1 MNLGLSELTD
11 DQLVALLQE
20 VLQECASR
28 DPIVRNITQQKINDE
43 AEMLKQRRALAKEA
57 WNQARSGYLK
67 GLRKELRQAF
77 EEKARSGDVLL
88 VTAAEEA
95 EVINGVARDAITKA
109 KQELKDR
116 IVKDTQ
122 NEIRSKVLSG
132 EMEVLSPQE
141 KENLVKHATDTAILW
156 MKQSGTISLE
166 QFSIARRKIYDNLI
180 RMGHTK
186 EEVDKL
192 YGKP

>member
-11 DQLVALLQE
+11 DQLMDLLQE
-20 VLQECASR
+20 VLQECSSR
-28 DPIVRNITQQKINDE
+28 DPMIRKVTQGKINDE
-43 AEMLKQRRALAKEA
+43 AAILKERRRLAKEA
-57 WNQARSGYLK
+57 WNQARAGYLK
-67 GLRKELRQAF
+67 QLRKELKQAF
-77 EEKARSGDVLL
+77 EQKARSGDILL

-95 EVINGVARDAITKA
+95 EVVNGVARDAISQA
-109 KQELKDR
+109 KKEFMAR
-116 IVKDTQ
+116 IVQDAQ
-122 NEIRSKVLSG
+122 NELLSKVLSG

-141 KENLVKHATDTAILW
+141 KDNLVKDATDTAIVW
-156 MKQSGTISLE
+156 MKNSGTISLE
-166 QFSIARRKIYDNLI
+166 QFALARRAIYENLI